1 MPTFYF
7 GVTYCVYRA
16 LGLNKSSFWEIVA
29 MQSLLYMAVSFLP
42 VPGTAGVAE
51 GGFYLLFKVIFS
63 NQVIYATLLWRLLVY
78 YLGLL
83 LGGILVVLIKIKAA
97 VK

>member
-1 MPTFYF
+1 
-7 GVTYCVYRA
+7 
-16 LGLNKSSFWEIVA
+16 